1 MVEIWLDL
9 FIKKVEKSIEIKR
22 EKNIMILTYR
32 EMRKIIKK
40 GGCLT

>member
-22 EKNIMILTYR
+22 EKNIMVLTYR
-32 EMRKIIKK
+32 EMRRREDV
-40 GGCLT
+40 